1 MIIRLQAFLALQH
14 SIQEI
19 PFCLYGLL
27 TFSPYGSGMRA
38 FTILLLLI
46 PLLMGF
52 RASGA
57 AFVAPGI
64 VGSPGLLCRS
74 AIASAEQAQAIPSHL
89 MAAIGRVE
97 SGRRDEATGVWH
109 PWPWAV
115 NAEGQGYF
123 FDSKAQAI
131 AAVRAMQARG
141 VRSID
146 VGCMQVN
153 LMYHPDAFPGLE
165 QAFDPA
171 ANTAYAARFMRQ
183 LFTQAGTWPKAV
195 ALYHSA
201 TPALAEPYARK
212 VMAVWPE
219 ESRRPAPAVGLANAW
234 GATLGDF
241 MPVRRNLGSGGTP
254 PAGATEGMVPAAR
267 GLDFYR
273 SMPIALGLRVRGRV
287 GRG

>member
-1 MIIRLQAFLALQH
+1 
-14 SIQEI
+14 
-19 PFCLYGLL
+19 
-27 TFSPYGSGMRA
+27 MRA
-38 FTILLLLI
+38 FAM
-46 PLLMGF
+46 LLMLIVMGP
-52 RASGA
+52 RAAGA
-57 AFVAPGI
+57 AFVASGVAGP
-64 VGSPGLLCRS
+64 PGLLCRS
-74 AIASAEQAQAIPSHL
+74 AITGAEQAQAIPSHL

-97 SGRRDEATGVWH
+97 SGRRDEATGATH

-115 NAEGQGYF
+115 NAEGQGF
-123 FDSKAQAI
+123 FFESKAQAI

-171 ANTAYAARFMRQ
+171 ANTAYSGRLLRQ
-183 LFTQAGTWPKAV
+183 LFTQAGSWPKAV

-201 TPALAEPYARK
+201 TPELAEPYARK

-219 ESRRPAPAVGLANAW
+219 ESRRSAPATALANAW
-234 GATLGDF
+234 GATLGHGDF
-241 MPVRRNLGSGGTP
+241 MPVRRNLGGVATVS
-254 PAGATEGMVPAAR
+254 AGSAVGLMPAAR

-273 SMPIALGLRVRGRV
+273 SMPIVLGLRARGRV